1 MNTKHTPGP
10 WSFEPAFKIGEHW
23 AAGAAHGVTANDNK
37 DKWRGYVTNVLANS
51 PNAEANARLIAA
63 APDMLAALLH
73 AQEAV
78 LWYGAEEFEI
88 GGKNLGDVLRA
99 AIAKATGAA

>member
-63 APDMLAALLH
+63 APDMLDALRGSLD
-73 AQEAV
+73 A
-78 LWYGAEEFEI
+78 LRSI
-88 GGKNLGDVLRA
+88 CDPGDPALVRVYA

>member
-1 MNTKHTPGP
+1 VNTKHTPGP
-10 WSFEPAFKIGEHW
+10 WSFEPASKIGEHW

-37 DKWRGYVTNVLANS
+37 DRWRGYVTNVLANS

-63 APDMLAALLH
+63 APELLEALQALLAWAETKPTRLDDDRLQAAAAL
-73 AQEAV
+73 
-78 LWYGAEEFEI
+78 
-88 GGKNLGDVLRA
+88 

>member
-63 APDMLAALLH
+63 APDMLDALRQWQY
-73 AQEAV
+73 AQRE
-78 LWYGAEEFEI
+78 LDAEEMV
-88 GGKNLGDVLRA
+88 NAQLSRDA
-99 AIAKATGAA
+99 AIRKATGAA